1 MIKIDQNSFVFSAGS
16 STFAVKKMEKKWIK
30 TEQMLEVLKAE
41 PDVEQQYCYY
51 LGGILRSTHWLEYSS
66 NRKQYGD
73 STNWFD
79 YTWYTE
85 SELLEIHA
93 GEWWMREI

>member
-1 MIKIDQNSFVFSAGS
+1 
-16 STFAVKKMEKKWIK
+16 
-30 TEQMLEVLKAE
+30 MLKVLKAE

-85 SELLEIHA
+85 SEFLEIHA
-93 GEWWMREI
+93 NEWWMREI